1 MAYEINAL
9 ISNCCFFTP
18 HSGENSF
25 LPAIDMAQESHHIRE
40 MKTLL
45 VSEFKNHCV
54 GVLNEVA
61 DYGEEVIVTKR
72 VKPLAR
78 IVPVD
83 PPQKS
88 DRVVGD
94 CSQTADIVGH
104 DESNEWEALS
114 S

>member
-1 MAYEINAL
+1 
-9 ISNCCFFTP
+9 
-18 HSGENSF
+18 
-25 LPAIDMAQESHHIRE
+25 

-72 VKPLAR
+72 GKPLAR

-83 PPQKS
+83 PPQKGN
-88 DRVVGD
+88 RVIGD
-94 CSQTADIVGH
+94 CSQTAAIHADIVSY
-104 DESNEWEALS
+104 DVSSEWEALDS
-114 S
+114 